1 MTKKKR
7 IMSLVLIGVL
17 LVSLLVGT
25 FLTVF
30 ALEASRSTENKYV
43 AEDGDG
49 NKFESG
55 NVYELPSRLVFSGNS
70 LNSGVNGNGNS
81 LTFSVTIEPIY
92 ATDKS
97 ISWNLYFAEK
107 HGWASGKNVVDYV
120 TLSTDGFNATISCIK
135 PFGEQIILV
144 ARPNS
149 NLSISAS
156 CTMDFRKKVID
167 VESPLLEPL
176 FGEITLPTLE
186 ISANSTQ
193 NMYDLFFGSLK
204 WIESDGTLPVEYQE
218 NGLPNGVTLPEYKE
232 GAINGKMWAMPRCAD
247 NMQAT
252 FGKEL
257 AALFGVSN
265 NTFFDE
271 LWVLSPKAFFEKYLY
286 LNEYPDRAAN
296 FIEFLKKYDDGLGF
310 LRMVVGGTID
320 NFGERKNF
328 DLKRHITFTDLER
341 AVSVITPN
349 VNHVEY
355 DGYVTSEAEA

>member
-1 MTKKKR
+1 MTKKR
-7 IMSLVLIGVL
+7 IMSIVLIGVL
-17 LVSLLVGT
+17 LVTLLIGT
-25 FLTVF
+25 LLTVF
-30 ALEASRSTENKYV
+30 ALETSKSTENKYV

-70 LNSGVNGNGNS
+70 LSSGVSGDS

-97 ISWNLYFAEK
+97 ISWNLYFAK
-107 HGWASGKNVVDYV
+107 NNGWASGKNVLDYV
-120 TLSTDGFNATISCIK
+120 TLSTDGFNATIRCIK

-156 CTMDFRKKVID
+156 CTMDFRKKVVD

-232 GAINGKMWAMPRCAD
+232 GTINGNMWAMPRSAD
-247 NMQAT
+247 NVGAE

-265 NTFFDE
+265 NAFFDE
-271 LWVLSPKAFFEKYLY
+271 LWVLSPKAFFEKRLY

-296 FIEFLKKYDDGLGF
+296 FIEFLKKYDDGLGL
-310 LRMVVGGTID
+310 LRMVVGGEIN
-320 NFGERKNF
+320 NFGVRKSF
-328 DLKRHITFTDLER
+328 SFKRHITFSNLER